1 MRFEWTR
8 ALRCS
13 WILFAAMSAF
23 MWTPIAADELTAL
36 PTTIRTLSATAA
48 SAATPVNRMPPTEI
62 KSVSFITDR
71 ELLQT
76 TVFLLFGLIV
86 LFIEYLLLHRANAD
100 ADQILKVFC
109 MTLIIV
115 GTLVA
120 VSAGFRLEQTAA
132 AIGLFGTVAGYLLG
146 KRDAPKT

>member
-1 MRFEWTR
+1 MC
-8 ALRCS
+8 ALWGR
-13 WILFAAMSAF
+13 WLLFAAMSAF
-23 MWTPIAADELTAL
+23 VTVPVAAYDLTEL
-36 PTTIRTLSATAA
+36 PTTVRTISATEAG
-48 SAATPVNRMPPTEI
+48 SGRTVNRMPPTEV
-62 KSVSFITDR
+62 KSASYLTDR
-71 ELLQT
+71 ELVQT
-76 TVFLLFGLIV
+76 TVFLVFGLIV
-86 LFIEYLLLHRANAD
+86 LFIEYLLLRRANAD

-146 KRDAPKT
+146 KRDAPKV